1 MEQLHNFK
9 TGCNENTSSFLDI
22 PAKDAEGDQNLL
34 PQNMVLWQKHYFK
47 LKENENQQIQEE
59 FSALPFI
66 CLKPGKFLFE
76 KGVSLYQREKSYD
89 AFAQPLQTLL
99 QYPLSSISSHKY
111 FLVTPLQFI
120 IPSNP
125 NLLSFVKK
133 IYVSKFNHFFEFHFS
148 VNSHT
153 CKH

>member
-22 PAKDAEGDQNLL
+22 PTKDAEGDQNLL

-99 QYPLSSISSHKY
+99 QYPYLPLVPTNISQLLPYNLSSLQTQI
-111 FLVTPLQFI
+111 FFPLLKRCMF
-120 IPSNP
+120 PS
-125 NLLSFVKK
+125 LTTSLSF
-133 IYVSKFNHFFEFHFS
+133 IFL
-148 VNSHT
+148 
-153 CKH
+153 